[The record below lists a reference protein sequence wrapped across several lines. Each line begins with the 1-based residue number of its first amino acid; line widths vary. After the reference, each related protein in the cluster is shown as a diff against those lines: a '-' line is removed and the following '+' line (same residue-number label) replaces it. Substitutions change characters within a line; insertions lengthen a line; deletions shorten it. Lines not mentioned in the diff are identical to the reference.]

1 MIGDPTGRDKTRK
14 PLSADEIEVNAATY
28 KDQMF
33 KVLNKERV
41 QIFYNSKWFNSFDLK
56 DLIGLSSLEN
66 VARLLE
72 RDDFKKRYKAGEA
85 ITVTEFLYPILQAYD
100 SVVLSSDV
108 ELGGTDQRFNILL
121 GRQIQKAF
129 NVSQQVGVF
138 LPILEGLD
146 GTMKM
151 SKSLNN
157 YIGLNDSCDEI
168 FGKTM
173 SISDELMTRYIE
185 LLFANDS
192 LFFGG
197 IDNPLEK
204 KKALAMK
211 IVEEYH
217 SIELSEL
224 ARSNFESKFS
234 KKDFPDDL
242 DVIII
247 EIKQKKFLDVLS
259 EITGQSFSRSE
270 LKRLIKDKAVEV
282 NGERFTSLDTLPS
295 LESYWKIKL
304 GKRNFYKVK
313 IK

>member
-1 MIGDPTGRDKTRK
+1 
-14 PLSADEIEVNAATY
+14 
-28 KDQMF
+28 
-33 KVLNKERV
+33 
-41 QIFYNSKWFNSFDLK
+41 
-56 DLIGLSSLEN
+56 
-66 VARLLE
+66 
-72 RDDFKKRYKAGEA
+72 
-85 ITVTEFLYPILQAYD
+85 
-100 SVVLSSDV
+100 
-108 ELGGTDQRFNILL
+108 
-121 GRQIQKAF
+121 
-129 NVSQQVGVF
+129 
-138 LPILEGLD
+138 
-146 GTMKM
+146 
-151 SKSLNN
+151 
-157 YIGLNDSCDEI
+157 
-168 FGKTM
+168 
-173 SISDELMTRYIE
+173 
-185 LLFANDS
+185 
-192 LFFGG
+192 
-197 IDNPLEK
+197 
-204 KKALAMK
+204 MK